1 MGLSFR
7 ILGPLEV
14 WRDGLP
20 VRLGPGK
27 QRCLLTALL
36 LEPNRVVAVDRLVS
50 AIWDGE
56 PPRSAIANVR
66 TYASGLRGVLADDR
80 GASRLAGRNPG
91 YAVAV
96 EEGELDLAVFSRLTR
111 AGSTA
116 LAAGRAVEAVE
127 ALGEAVALW
136 RGSAAEDV
144 CRSAALD
151 RWLTA
156 LDEQRLA
163 TIEDWVEARQML
175 SDDGGLVG
183 DLRRLTGDYPLR
195 ERMWRGLVL
204 ALYRAGD
211 VSGALAAFRQAR
223 EAIVEDLGVEPGP
236 ELTWLHEAVLARDP
250 ALDGRARSAP
260 SDGAADPQQ
269 EPGGASPTRMTIHL
283 ELESV
288 DLADVTERLTLA
300 FGDLASGRRPAEGGL
315 R

>member
-1 MGLSFR
+1 
-7 ILGPLEV
+7 
-14 WRDGLP
+14 
-20 VRLGPGK
+20 
-27 QRCLLTALL
+27 
-36 LEPNRVVAVDRLVS
+36 
-50 AIWDGE
+50 
-56 PPRSAIANVR
+56 
-66 TYASGLRGVLADDR
+66 
-80 GASRLAGRNPG
+80 
-91 YAVAV
+91 
-96 EEGELDLAVFSRLTR
+96 VFNRLTR

-223 EAIVEDLGVEPGP
+223 QAIVEDLGVEPGP

-260 SDGAADPQQ
+260 SDGA
-269 EPGGASPTRMTIHL
+269 ESGGASPTRMTIHL
-283 ELESV
+283 ELDSV

-300 FGDLASGRRPAEGGL
+300 FGDLALGRRPAEGGL